1 MLRPAALVRS
11 IVALGLASIATTASA
26 QGNLTVYCSYQIDWC
41 NAMVNAFAKETGIK
55 VALLQKSAGEAFA
68 QIKAEAANPK
78 GDIWWTGS
86 GDAHVQAAEENL
98 TVAYQS
104 PMLKDLQDWARKQAE
119 QTGYKTVGVYAGPLG
134 FGYNP
139 DLLAK
144 KNLPVPKCW
153 RDLVK
158 PEYKG
163 EVQIANPNSSGTA
176 YVAIATLVQL
186 MGEDEAFRYLKAL
199 NVNVNQY
206 TKSGAGPVK
215 AVGRGETAVGVAFMH
230 DAIAEKV
237 AGFPVVSV
245 APCEGTG
252 YEIGSMSLIK
262 GARNLDNA
270 KKFYDWALTPA
281 AQALGAENKA
291 YPIPSNRSTPLS
303 PVMPK
308 LSEVK
313 LINYDFAKYGS
324 AAERRRLLQ
333 KWETEVNA
341 QSR

>member
-1 MLRPAALVRS
+1 MSRRSASAS
-11 IVALGLASIATTASA
+11 IVLGIGFALAATLATA

-41 NAMVNAFAKETGIK
+41 NAMVNAFSKETGIK
-55 VALLQKSAGEAFA
+55 VSMLQKSAGETFA

-86 GDAHVQAAEENL
+86 GDAHMQAAEEGL
-98 TVAYQS
+98 TIAYQS
-104 PMLKDLQDWARKQAE
+104 PMLKDLQDWARRQAE
-119 QTGYKTVGVYAGPLG
+119 QSGYRTVGVYAGPLG
-134 FGYNP
+134 IGYNP
-139 DLLAK
+139 DLIAK
-144 KNLPVPKCW
+144 KGLPAPKCW
-153 RDLVK
+153 RDLIRT
-158 PEYKG
+158 EYKG

-176 YVAIATLVQL
+176 YVAIATFVQL

-199 NVNVNQY
+199 NTNVNQY

-215 AVGRGETAVGVAFMH
+215 AVGRAETAVGVAFMH
-230 DAIAEKV
+230 DAIAEKA

-252 YEIGSMSLIK
+252 YEIGSMSLIS

-270 KKFYDWALTPA
+270 KKFYDWALSPA

-291 YPIPSNRSTPLS
+291 YPIPSNRNTPLS
-303 PVMPK
+303 PLMPR
-308 LSEVK
+308 LSDVK

-341 QSR
+341 QPR

>member
-1 MLRPAALVRS
+1 MLRSAAIARLAL
-11 IVALGLASIATTASA
+11 ALGFAFAASAATA

-41 NAMVNAFAKETGIK
+41 NAMANAFSKETGIK
-55 VALLQKSAGEAFA
+55 VAMLQKSAGETFA

-98 TVAYQS
+98 TLPYQS

-119 QTGYKTVGVYAGPLG
+119 QTGYKAVGVYAGPLG

-139 DLLAK
+139 DLLTR
-144 KNLPVPKCW
+144 KNLPAPKCW
-153 RDLVK
+153 RDLIK

-186 MGEDEAFRYLKAL
+186 MGEDEAFKYLKAL

-215 AVGRGETAVGVAFMH
+215 AVGRAETAVGVAFIH
-230 DAIAEKV
+230 DAVAEKV

-270 KKFYDWALTPA
+270 KRFYDWALTPA

-291 YPIPSNRSTPLS
+291 YPIPSNRNTPIS
-303 PVMPK
+303 PLMPK
-308 LSEVK
+308 LSDVK

-341 QSR
+341 QPR